1 MTDRVGPGL
10 LDDLRSRLRGPVL
23 APGDEGYDPARA
35 AWNRNAQHRPAVVV
49 QAADADDI
57 RTAVQVARTEGLGV
71 GVLATGHGTGRPRD
85 DGMLINTSA
94 LRGVQLDPTARTAR
108 VAAGA

>member
-49 QAADADDI
+49 QAADAA
-57 RTAVQVARTEGLGV
+57 RRGRRASGSGCWPPATEPAGRATAAC
-71 GVLATGHGTGRPRD
+71 
-85 DGMLINTSA
+85 
-94 LRGVQLDPTARTAR
+94 
-108 VAAGA
+108 